1 MIPLLA
7 STNPETRV
15 ALRSAIGHQKY
26 ATQPPRPPIESLI
39 PLQTEKMIESIK
51 RILTGFVGKAVC
63 QTTANI
69 LH

>member
-15 ALRSAIGHQKY
+15 ALRSVIGHQKHV
-26 ATQPPRPPIESLI
+26 TQPPRPSIESLI

-51 RILTGFVGKAVC
+51 RILTDFVGEAVC
-63 QTTANI
+63 
-69 LH
+69 